1 MPKIIYLF
9 MGKRKS
15 GKDYITDLLESAL
28 KEKGENVRVVRLSS
42 PIKKIYA
49 ERHDLDYEK
58 LLSASDYKEKY
69 RADMIEWSEE
79 LRNLDYGF
87 FCRHAIP
94 NEEEDNDK
102 LIWIVS
108 DCRRQTDIDFFEYN
122 FPDIVRVRI
131 KASEKTRQSRG
142 FVFQKGIDDAESEC
156 GLDDFDGVDVEIN
169 NDNTPDISQ
178 LVNRVK

>member
-79 LRNLDYGF
+79 LQ
-87 FCRHAIP
+87 
-94 NEEEDNDK
+94 DNDK